1 MALTVKIGITGQ
13 TKFIKLT
20 IEIITGAATARAT
33 APVEVVIICERSTII
48 YNTTERRI
56 TNIKKTYYKPRICYS
71 LNDSSHKYEE
81 ALCPASK
88 MFQQLQF

>member
-1 MALTVKIGITGQ
+1 MEPTVKIGITGHNID
-13 TKFIKLT
+13 IKPV
-20 IEIITGAATARAT
+20 IEITTGAATARAT
-33 APVEVVIICERSTII
+33 APVAVVIICERSTII

-81 ALCPASK
+81 ALCPVSK